1 MTAIAWD
8 WANFAVRW
16 LHVITA
22 IAWIG
27 ESFYFIALDL
37 GLRKPPN
44 LSRGVAGEAWQVHG
58 GGFYHLQKYNVAPPA
73 MPEELHW
80 FKWESYWTWISGFA
94 LLCILYYANPDLY
107 LIDRHV
113 LDLPG
118 WGAIAIGIL
127 VLVLGWLVY
136 DGLCRSPLGEDDTKL
151 GVAVFVFLIA
161 LAYGLTFVFSG
172 RGVFV
177 HVGAMIGTMMT
188 GSVAMVIIPNQKK
201 VVAALK
207 AGKTPDPRLGRE
219 AKTRSTHN
227 NYLTLPVVFLML
239 SNHYPLAFSS
249 RWNFV
254 IIALVIVIGVAIRH
268 FFNTMHAQGRKLWW
282 TFAVAAICF
291 ALAAWLST
299 IPDTRRDLAVT
310 EPASTRLAAAIA
322 RPEFTEVRE
331 IMINRCS
338 LCHAAQP
345 GLESLPTAPK
355 GVRLDTDDE
364 IAAHALDIYM
374 QAGLGRA
381 MPPGNFTEITGP
393 ERAKLVAWA
402 TEVKTQ
408 PAKTQP

>member
-37 GLRKPPN
+37 GLRKPASLPA
-44 LSRGVAGEAWQVHG
+44 GVSGEAWQVHG
-58 GGFYHLQKYNVAPPA
+58 GGFYHLQKYNVAPA
-73 MPEELHW
+73 SMPEELHW

-113 LDLPG
+113 LDLPS
-118 WGAIAIGIL
+118 WEAVAIGIA
-127 VLVLGWLVY
+127 VLVAGWIVY
-136 DGLCRSPLGEDDTKL
+136 DGLCRSPLGNNDTLL
-151 GVAVFVFLIA
+151 GIVVFAFLMA

-172 RGVFV
+172 RGVFI

-207 AGKTPDPRLGRE
+207 AGQTPDPRLGRE
-219 AKTRSTHN
+219 AKTHSTHN

-239 SNHYPLAFSS
+239 ANHYPLAFSS

-254 IIALVIVIGVAIRH
+254 IIGLVMVIGIAIRH
-268 FFNTMHAQGRKLWW
+268 FFNTMHMHGTRLWW
-282 TFAVAAICF
+282 CWAVAAICF
-291 ALAAWLST
+291 VLAAFLST
-299 IPDTRRDLAVT
+299 VPDTRRDLAVSGQAPT
-310 EPASTRLAAAIA
+310 QLAEALARPSFAAARDI
-322 RPEFTEVRE
+322 VVG
-331 IMINRCS
+331 RCS
-338 LCHAAQP
+338 MCHAQAP
-345 GLESLPTAPK
+345 LWEGIPVAPK
-355 GVRLDTDDE
+355 GVRLDTDEE
-364 IAAHALDIYM
+364 IAAHMRDIYM

-381 MPPGNFTEITGP
+381 MPPGNITEITGA
-393 ERAKLVAWA
+393 ERATLAAWA
-402 TEVKTQ
+402 ENNRSQ
-408 PAKTQP
+408 P

>member
-37 GLRKPPN
+37 GLKKPPG
-44 LSRGVAGEAWQVHG
+44 LPQGVSGQAWQVHG
-58 GGFYHLQKYNVAPPA
+58 GGFYHLQKYNVAPA
-73 MPEELHW
+73 KMPEELHW

-113 LDLPG
+113 LDLPS
-118 WGAIAIGIL
+118 WAAVVIGIA
-127 VLVLGWLVY
+127 VLVAGWIVY
-136 DGLCRSPLGEDDTKL
+136 DALCRSPLGNNDTLL
-151 GVAVFVFLIA
+151 GIVVFVLLVA

-172 RGVFV
+172 RGVFI

-207 AGKTPDPRLGRE
+207 AGQTPDPRLGRE

-227 NYLTLPVVFLML
+227 NYLTLPVIFLML
-239 SNHYPLAFSS
+239 SNHYPLAFST

-268 FFNTMHAQGRKLWW
+268 FFNTMHAKGTKLWW
-282 TFAVAAICF
+282 CWAVAAIAF
-291 ALAAWLST
+291 VLAAYLSTRPDTPRDLGLSGAAPTQLAEALAR
-299 IPDTRRDLAVT
+299 PGF
-310 EPASTRLAAAIA
+310 AAARDI
-322 RPEFTEVRE
+322 V
-331 IMINRCS
+331 IGRCS
-338 LCHAAQP
+338 MCHAQEP
-345 GLESLPTAPK
+345 LWEGIPVAPK
-355 GVRLDTDDE
+355 GVHLDTDDE
-364 IAAHALDIYM
+364 IAAHMKDICM

-381 MPPGNFTEITGP
+381 MPPGNITEITGA
-393 ERAKLVAWA
+393 ERATLAAWA
-402 TEVKTQ
+402 ENTQ
-408 PAKTQP
+408 AQP

>member
-1 MTAIAWD
+1 MTAVAWD
-8 WANFAVRW
+8 WANLAIRW

-37 GLRKPPN
+37 GLRRPQSLPQ
-44 LSRGVAGEAWQVHG
+44 GVAGEAWQVHG
-58 GGFYHLQKYNVAPPA
+58 GGFYHLQKYNIAPAA

-80 FKWESYWTWISGFA
+80 FKWESYWTWISGFV

-113 LDLPG
+113 LDLPD
-118 WGAIAIGIL
+118 WAAIAIGIGVLL
-127 VLVLGWLVY
+127 VGWFVY
-136 DGLCRSPLGEDDTKL
+136 DGLCRSPLGRDDTKL
-151 GVAVFVFLIA
+151 GIAVFIFLVA

-172 RGVFV
+172 RGVFI

-188 GSVAMVIIPNQKK
+188 GSVAHIIIPNQKK

-207 AGKTPDPRLGRE
+207 AGKTPEPRLGRE

-227 NYLTLPVVFLML
+227 NYLTLPAVFLML

-254 IIALVIVIGVAIRH
+254 IVALVIVIGVAIRH
-268 FFNTMHAQGRKLWW
+268 FFNTMHAHGPKLWW
-282 TFAVAAICF
+282 TWGVAAISF
-291 ALAAWLST
+291 LMAAWLST
-299 IPDTRRDLAVT
+299 IPDTRHDLALT
-310 EPASTRLAAAIA
+310 GQAPAKLAAVMA
-322 RPEFTEVRE
+322 RPQFAEVRE

-364 IAAHALDIYM
+364 IAARAGEIYV

-381 MPPGNFTEITGP
+381 MPPGNITEITGP
-393 ERAKLVAWA
+393 ERATLIAWA
-402 TEVKTQ
+402 ADIKTN
-408 PAKTQP
+408 P

>member
-1 MTAIAWD
+1 MSAIAWD

-37 GLRKPPN
+37 GLRKPPS
-44 LSRGVAGEAWQVHG
+44 LTQGVAGEAWQVHG
-58 GGFYHLQKYNVAPPA
+58 GGFYHLQKYNVAPAA

-113 LDLPG
+113 LDLPS
-118 WGAIAIGIL
+118 WGAIAIGVG

-136 DGLCRSPLGEDDTKL
+136 DGLCRSPLGEDDLKL
-151 GVAVFVFLIA
+151 GIAVFVFLMA
-161 LAYGLTFVFSG
+161 LAFGLTFVFSG

-177 HVGAMIGTMMT
+177 HIGAMIGTMMT
-188 GSVAMVIIPNQKK
+188 GSVAHVIIPNQKK

-249 RWNFV
+249 RWNFA
-254 IIALVIVIGVAIRH
+254 IIGLVIVIGVAIRH

-282 TFAVAAICF
+282 CWGVAAAAF
-291 ALAAWLST
+291 VTAAWLSN
-299 IPDTRRDLAVT
+299 IPDRRHDLAVT
-310 EPASTRLAAAIA
+310 GPAPATLAAAIA
-322 RPEFTEVRE
+322 RPDFARARDIV
-331 IMINRCS
+331 MGRCS
-338 LCHAAQP
+338 MCHAQEPVWADI
-345 GLESLPTAPK
+345 PTAPK
-355 GVRLDTDDE
+355 GVRLDTDEE
-364 IAAHALDIYM
+364 IAAHAQDIYM

-381 MPPGNFTEITGP
+381 MPPGNITEITGP
-393 ERAKLVAWA
+393 ERAILLAWA
-402 TEVKTQ
+402 KGSRAR
-408 PAKTQP
+408 P